1 MNFTGTI
8 NNDSFT
14 GTSSADLF
22 EMAQGGT
29 DIVNGKEGDDQFNF
43 GATLTAADRVIGGDG
58 YDHVTLQGDYS
69 AGLVLAS
76 TTLRYVESFEMTS
89 GFSYDITMSNGNL
102 LAGEVMTVSAYGVG
116 FGGSGHY
123 FHFDGSAETDG
134 SFNVSDGYGNDILIG
149 SQGGDSLS
157 MSYGGTDHID
167 GQGGGDVIMAEN
179 NFGAGDFIN
188 GGSGSD
194 IVYFRGLQSGTIQI
208 NGGNFQ
214 NIETLAVVGD
224 HGATFQVADTLLAA
238 GQWLNVDMRSVLA
251 GQTVAF
257 LGSTETD
264 GRFDYYDGA
273 GDDHFTGGGGA
284 DLYRGGNG
292 GTDIVSGLGGDDVIS
307 FGGDLDG
314 ADTIWGGAGYDTF
327 DLTGN
332 LSAGVH
338 FGDDGLVGVER
349 VVLRDGFTYKLFFAD
364 GNLNTDEGLLVSSS
378 GNIGA
383 GNYVYL
389 DASAEVDASYTM
401 YDSNGNDTLI
411 GGGGGDV
418 FWSLAGGKDK
428 VVGNG
433 GNDTFVVNG
442 PLDANDSYNGGA
454 DIDTVSLYYA
464 TKGGVVDLSTGKIS
478 IGGVAGGSVTQI
490 ENIGGS
496 GYADT
501 LIGNNA
507 ANFIDGGAGN
517 DTISGGQGND
527 DLRGGAGV
535 DTLDGGA
542 KDDILY
548 GDAGNDTLLGGQGL
562 DDLFGGD
569 NTDRLDGGIGNDDLT
584 GGAGRDTFVFATG
597 TGVDT
602 VKDFTNN
609 FDYLDFTASAANSFA
624 DIQAHMS
631 QVGADVVIAFG
642 TDKFIIENT
651 NIGVLD
657 ASDFLV

>member
-1 MNFTGTI
+1 MNFTGT
-8 NNDSFT
+8 NNDDNYT
-14 GTSSADLF
+14 GTSGSDLF
-22 EMAQGGT
+22 DMTQGGV
-29 DIVNGKEGDDQFNF
+29 DIVNGKEGDDEFRF
-43 GATLTAADRVIGGDG
+43 GATLTSADRVIGGDG
-58 YDHVTLQGDYS
+58 YDHVVLKGDYS
-69 AGLVLAS
+69 AGLVLSS
-76 TTLRYVESFEMTS
+76 TTMRYVESFEMTS
-89 GFSYDITMSNGNL
+89 GFSYDITMSNGNV

-123 FHFDGSAETDG
+123 FHFNGAAETDG
-134 SFNVSDGYGNDILIG
+134 RFNVSDGYGDDVLIG

-157 MSYGGTDHID
+157 MSYGGNDYID

-188 GGSGSD
+188 GGAGGD
-194 IVYFRGLQSGTIQI
+194 IVYFRGVQSGTII
-208 NGGNFQ
+208 LDGSNFQ

-224 HGATFQVADTLLAA
+224 HGATFQVADTLLTA

-251 GQTVAF
+251 GQTVTF
-257 LGSTETD
+257 IGSSEMN

-273 GDDHFTGGGGA
+273 GNDYFTGGGGN

-292 GTDIVSGLGGDDVIS
+292 GSDFVSGLGGDDYVY

-314 ADTIWGGAGYDTF
+314 SDTIWGGAGYDTL
-327 DLTGN
+327 DLTGD

-349 VVLRDGFTYKLFFAD
+349 VVLRDGFSYKLFFAD
-364 GNLNTDEGLLVSSS
+364 GNLNTGESLLISSS
-378 GNIGA
+378 NNLGA
-383 GNYVYL
+383 GHSVYL
-389 DASAEVDASYTM
+389 DASAETTASYTM
-401 YDSNGNDTLI
+401 YDSNGNDTMI
-411 GGGGGDV
+411 GGGGDDV

-428 VVGNG
+428 VLGNA

-454 DIDTVSLYYA
+454 DTDAVSIYLS
-464 TKGGVVDLSTGKIS
+464 TKGGVIDLSTGKIS
-478 IGGVAGGSVTQI
+478 IGGIAGGSVTQI
-490 ENIGGS
+490 ENVYGS
-496 GYADT
+496 DYADT
-501 LIGNNA
+501 LTGNGV

-527 DLRGGAGV
+527 DLRGSAGN

-548 GDAGNDTLLGGQGL
+548 GDAGNDTLLGGQGI
-562 DDLFGGD
+562 DNLFGGD

-597 TGVDT
+597 TGVDHL
-602 VKDFTNN
+602 KDFTNN
-609 FDYLDFTASAANSFA
+609 VDYLDFKGVAANFA

-631 QVGADVVIAFG
+631 QVGADVVIAYG

-651 NIGVLD
+651 NIGLLD
-657 ASDFLV
+657 AGDFLV

>member
-1 MNFTGTI
+1 MNFTGT
-8 NNDSFT
+8 NNDDNYT
-14 GTSSADLF
+14 GTVGNDIF
-22 EMAQGGT
+22 NMAQGGV
-29 DIVNGKEGDDQFNF
+29 DIVSGKEGDDEIRF
-43 GATLTAADRVIGGDG
+43 GATLTSADRAIGGDG
-58 YDHVTLQGDYS
+58 YDRVILDGDYS
-69 AGLVLAS
+69 AGLTLAS

-89 GFSYDITMSNGNL
+89 GHSYDITMNNGNV

-123 FHFDGSAETDG
+123 FHFNGAAETDG
-134 SFNVSDGYGNDILIG
+134 RFNVSDGYGDDILIG

-157 MSYGGTDHID
+157 MSYGGTDYID
-167 GQGGGDVIMAEN
+167 GQGGNDVIMGEN

-188 GGSGSD
+188 GGAGAD
-194 IVYFRGLQSGTIQI
+194 VVYFRGVQSNTILL

-214 NIETLAVVGD
+214 NVETVAVVGNY
-224 HGATFQVADTLLAA
+224 GASFQVSDSLLAA
-238 GQWLNVDMRSVLA
+238 GQWLNLDMRNVLA
-251 GQTVAF
+251 GQSVTF
-257 LGSTETD
+257 IGSPETD

-273 GDDHFTGGGGA
+273 GNDTFIGGGGA

-292 GTDIVSGLGGDDVIS
+292 GTDTVSTGGGDDTIY

-314 ADTIWGGAGYDTF
+314 GDIVWGGAGYDTL

-338 FGDDGLVGVER
+338 FADDGLAGVER

-364 GNLNTDEGLLVSSS
+364 GNLNTGEGLLVSSS

-383 GNYVYL
+383 GNSVYI
-389 DASAEVDASYTM
+389 DASAETDAAYTI

-411 GGGGGDV
+411 GGGGNDV

-428 VVGNG
+428 VLGNG
-433 GNDTFVVNG
+433 GNDTFVING
-442 PLDANDSYNGGA
+442 PLDANDSYNGGTG
-454 DIDTVSLYYA
+454 IDTVSIYLS
-464 TKGGVVDLSTGKIS
+464 TKGGVIDLSTGKIS
-478 IGGVAGGSVTQI
+478 IGGVAGGSLTQI

-496 GYADT
+496 AYADT
-501 LIGNNA
+501 LTGNNA

-517 DTISGGQGND
+517 DVISGGQGND
-527 DLRGGAGV
+527 DLRGSDGN

-548 GDAGNDTLLGGQGL
+548 GDAGNDTLLGGQGI
-562 DDLFGGD
+562 DNLFGGD

-584 GGAGRDTFVFATG
+584 GGAGRDTFVFSTG
-597 TGVDT
+597 TGVDH

-609 FDYLDFTASAANSFA
+609 VDYLDFRGVAANFA

-631 QVGADVVIAFG
+631 QVGADVVIAYGSDQFV
-642 TDKFIIENT
+642 IENT
-651 NIGVLD
+651 NIGLMD
-657 ASDFLV
+657 AGDFLV

>member
-8 NNDSFT
+8 NNDTFT
-14 GTSSADLF
+14 GTSGADLF

-58 YDHVTLQGDYS
+58 DDHVILKGDYS
-69 AGLVLAS
+69 AGLVLGS

-89 GFSYDITMSNGNL
+89 GFSYDITMSNGNVA
-102 LAGEVMTVSAYGVG
+102 AGQVMTVSAYGVG

-157 MSYGGTDHID
+157 MSYGGNDHID

-188 GGSGSD
+188 GGAGND
-194 IVYFRGLQSGTIQI
+194 IVYFRGPQSGTIQI

-214 NIETLAVVGD
+214 NIEALAVVGD

-238 GQWLNVDMRSVLA
+238 GQWLNVDMRNVLA
-251 GQTVAF
+251 GQTVTF
-257 LGSTETD
+257 QGSPETD

-273 GDDHFTGGGGA
+273 GNDYFSGGGGA
-284 DLYRGGNG
+284 DLYRGGNSG
-292 GTDIVSGLGGDDVIS
+292 SDFVSGLGGDDVIG
-307 FGGDLDG
+307 FGGDLD
-314 ADTIWGGAGYDTF
+314 ASDVIYGGAGYDTL
-327 DLTGN
+327 DLTGD
-332 LSAGVH
+332 LAAGVH
-338 FGDDGLVGVER
+338 FADDGLAGVER

-364 GNLNTDEGLLVSSS
+364 GNLNTGEGLLVSSS
-378 GNIGA
+378 ATIGA
-383 GNYVYL
+383 GNFVHL
-389 DASAEVDASYTM
+389 DASAEADASYTM
-401 YDSNGNDTLI
+401 YDSNGNDTMI

-428 VVGNG
+428 VQGNA

-454 DIDTVSLYYA
+454 DIDTISIYLSK
-464 TKGGVVDLSTGKIS
+464 KGGVIDLSIGKIS
-478 IGGVAGGSVTQI
+478 IGGVAGGSVTQV
-490 ENIGGS
+490 ENVYGS

-501 LIGNNA
+501 LTGNNA
-507 ANFIDGGAGN
+507 ANFIDAGAGN
-517 DTISGGQGND
+517 DTVFGGQGND

-548 GDAGNDTLLGGQGL
+548 GDAGNDTLLGGQGI
-562 DDLFGGD
+562 DNLFGGD
-569 NTDRLDGGIGNDDLT
+569 NNDRLDGGIGSDDLT
-584 GGAGRDTFVFATG
+584 GGAGRDVFVFATG
-597 TGVDT
+597 TGVDR

-609 FDYLDFTASAANSFA
+609 LDTMDFTASAANSFA

-631 QVGADVVIAFG
+631 QVGADVVIAIG
-642 TDKFIIENT
+642 ADVFIIENT
-651 NIGVLD
+651 NIGLLD
-657 ASDFLV
+657 AGDFLV